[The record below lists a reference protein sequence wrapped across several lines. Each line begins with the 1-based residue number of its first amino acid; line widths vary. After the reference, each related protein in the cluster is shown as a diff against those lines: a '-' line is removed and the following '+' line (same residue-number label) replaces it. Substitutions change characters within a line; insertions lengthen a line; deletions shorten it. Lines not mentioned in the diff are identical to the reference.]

1 MISYEVLQQM
11 ERILG
16 RDEFSRAL
24 GLPTGDLPTNLTAE
38 QRVAIDRLIEASI
51 DEFVQAMLK
60 EAAACD
66 DVVNAATAIYYVE
79 ERLSF
84 LGELV
89 KKDQRRRVRN
99 GFERFASRWG

>member
-1 MISYEVLQQM
+1 MISYEVMQQM

-16 RDEFSRAL
+16 RDELFRAL
-24 GLPTGDLPTNLTAE
+24 GLPAGDLPINLTAE
-38 QRVAIDRLIEASI
+38 QRVEIDQLIETRI
-51 DEFVQAMLK
+51 DELVRAMLE

-66 DVVNAATAIYYVE
+66 DVVNTATALDYVE
-79 ERLSF
+79 DRLSF

-89 KKDQRRRVRN
+89 NEDQRRRVRD